1 MEEIIKVLL
10 TQLGLGIGATGIE
23 SINNIVDRM
32 EKVLG
37 TKFEY
42 GIGFTA
48 PNQIDIIYKGNM
60 VSFKYIIEN
69 NTVKDMIY
77 LY

>member
-10 TQLGLGIGATGIE
+10 TQLGLGIGATGVE

-32 EKVLG
+32 GKVLG

-42 GIGFTA
+42 GIGFTD
-48 PNQIDIIYKGNM
+48 PNQIDIIYNGNM

>member
-37 TKFEY
+37 TKFKY
-42 GIGFTA
+42 GIGFTD

>member
-1 MEEIIKVLL
+1 MEEIIKVIL
-10 TQLGLGIGATGIE
+10 TQLGLGIGATGVE

-42 GIGFTA
+42 GTGFTD

>member
-10 TQLGLGIGATGIE
+10 TQLGLGIGATGVE

-32 EKVLG
+32 EKVLD

-42 GIGFTA
+42 SIGFTDH
-48 PNQIDIIYKGNM
+48 NQIDIIYKGNM